1 MRRLNFFVRVFI
13 WFSVR
18 NLSRHPGRALIVVL
32 GIALGAAVFTSVR
45 ISVHASLDAFNR
57 SMAHVAGAAEKVV
70 VQPGGYVSEKVV
82 PILSH
87 HPAVSRFSPVLS
99 TYVRPAG
106 DRGDVFLLIG
116 IDPIL
121 DRAFR
126 KWQLDQGIGARGE
139 IPWADL
145 IAEPYTLILSQPLA
159 AELGVAAGGR
169 LELAHNQGTH
179 AFRVLATLNPE
190 GVALVEG
197 GRVAIT
203 DIATYQEFTGL
214 LGGVDRI
221 DLIFRPGATAQEIEN
236 LMSTLPESVAMS
248 PPSLAR
254 DSGNAMIRAYQL
266 NLSVLSF
273 VSLFVGMFLVYSLV
287 ALNAASRRRELA
299 VMRALGASPG
309 MLFRL
314 FLAEGALLGLA
325 GWLVA
330 IPLSGLMV
338 NYLLQVVS
346 RTISTLFVR
355 VQPGSLALSAW
366 EVLFSFGATL
376 FVSVMA
382 AYQPARAAMGAAP
395 KEAMEIGQRITQGRY
410 TARRLVLPAIG
421 CIVACAP
428 LSLMRGTVGIP
439 IPGYLAILLLFA
451 GFSLLAPWM
460 LQGMGRLLAPG
471 LRRVAGIPAYL
482 AGGYLRSSG
491 TRISVS
497 VGALITAV
505 ALFTSLVIM
514 IHSFRRTV
522 ELWVQQTV
530 SGDLFVTTKMG
541 EINRYRF
548 PIPEEVIAGLQRL
561 APEAD
566 FVQSRRYQLNHAGF
580 PYEFEVLGMR
590 TFLRHGG
597 FVWLKGEPGKVLP
610 RLEQGDGVLVSEV
623 FANRTGLT
631 VGEVF
636 RARIESSRVILP
648 ILGVVRDYRTNGGI
662 VYYSWHRFRERFH
675 DPGWS
680 GVRFYLKDSDHK
692 GRDGRLIALRN
703 DIARRYGERLDMV
716 SGQSLRQSILEI
728 FDETFAV
735 TTILLLIALVV
746 AALGIT
752 TTLSILVLE
761 RTRQLNTIAAVGGS
775 LAQIRGII
783 FWEAAYLVAVGEIAG
798 LACGFILSYLLV
810 YVINRQSFGWT
821 FLYTV
826 DWGTLFF
833 SLPLIALTAL
843 VAAIPAVR
851 MALRQP
857 PATLLRER

>member
-1 MRRLNFFVRVFI
+1 MRRLNFFVRVFV

-18 NLSRHPGRALIVVL
+18 NLTRHPGRALIVVL

-57 SMAHVAGAAEKVV
+57 SMAHVAGAAEQVA
-70 VQPGGYVSEKVV
+70 VQPGGYVSETAI
-82 PILSH
+82 PILAH
-87 HPAVSRFSPVLS
+87 HPAVSRFSPVLT
-99 TYVRPAG
+99 TYVRPARSPA
-106 DRGDVFLLIG
+106 DAFFLIG

-126 KWQLDQGIGARGE
+126 QWQLDQGYGARGQ

-169 LELAHNQGTH
+169 VELDHNRGTH
-179 AFRVLATLNPE
+179 AFRVLATLNP
-190 GVALVEG
+190 GGLALVEG

-221 DLIFRPGATAQEIEN
+221 DLIFRPNTTAQQIDH
-236 LMSTLPESVAMS
+236 LASALPESLEMN
-248 PPSLAR
+248 PPSAAR

-273 VSLFVGMFLVYSLV
+273 ISLFVGMFLVYSLV
-287 ALNAASRRRELA
+287 ALNAAARRRELA

-338 NYLLQVVS
+338 NYLVRVVS

-355 VQPGSLALSAW
+355 VQPESLALSAW

-382 AYQPARAAMGAAP
+382 AYQPARAAMGVAP
-395 KEAMEIGQRITQGRY
+395 KEAMEIGQRMPQGRY
-410 TARRLVLPAIG
+410 TARRLVLPAMG
-421 CIVACAP
+421 CIAACAP
-428 LSLMRGTVGIP
+428 LSLMRGIAGIP
-439 IPGYLAILLLFA
+439 IPGYLAILLLFV

-460 LQGMGRLLAPG
+460 LQGLGRLLAPG

-482 AGGYLRSSG
+482 AGCYLRSSG

-505 ALFTSLVIM
+505 ALFASLVIM

-522 ELWVQQTV
+522 ELWVAQTV

-548 PIPEEVIAGLQRL
+548 PIPEEIVAGLQRL

-566 FVQSRRYQLNHAGF
+566 VVESRRYQLRYEGF
-580 PYEFEVLGMR
+580 PYELEVLGMR

-597 FVWLKGEPGKVLP
+597 FVWLKGDPETILP
-610 RLEQGDGVLVSEV
+610 RLERGDGALVSEV
-623 FANRTGLT
+623 FSNRTGLT
-631 VGEVF
+631 VGD
-636 RARIESSRVILP
+636 RLHAQIEYSRVVLP
-648 ILGVVRDYRTNGGI
+648 VLGVVRDYRTDGGI
-662 VYYSWHRFRERFH
+662 VFYSWHRFRELFH

-680 GVRFYLKDSDHK
+680 GVRFYFQNRGPDVDDQVV
-692 GRDGRLIALRN
+692 RLRN
-703 DIARRYGERLDMV
+703 EIAQRYGDRLDMV
-716 SGQSLRQSILEI
+716 SGKALRQSILEI

-735 TTILLLIALVV
+735 TTILLFIALVV

-775 LAQIRGII
+775 EAQIRGII
-783 FWEAAYLVAVGEIAG
+783 LWEAAYLVTVGEIAG
-798 LACGFILSYLLV
+798 LVCGFVLSYLLV

-826 DWGTLFF
+826 DWGALAY
-833 SLPLIALTAL
+833 SLPLIGLTAL
-843 VAAIPAVR
+843 GAAIPAVR
-851 MALRQP
+851 SVLRQP